1 VEIEA
6 LLRVLLSPVFYGYV
20 LLARLG
26 VFAMRMF
33 ATAAASLD
41 AGNAVR
47 DGSAAWAD
55 WNNSCVVATSRR

>member
-26 VFAMRMF
+26 ILAMRMF
-33 ATAAASLD
+33 ATAAASLN

-55 WNNSCVVATSRR
+55 